1 MSLLTLLKVI
11 KDKHLS
17 ANAPPPMRT
26 RAPMRLSQGSA
37 VTISITPLVL
47 AESEGSVF
55 GSDLPSDNKI
65 IAVGQ
70 YNLFDTAY
78 YRCYLSQSE
87 GAFLHFAMRGND
99 AVERRL
105 YRLIDEVDPPT
116 TADWAFW
123 LDENGY
129 IGNPIAQTRPENG
142 GNEYQ
147 RTWVPGG
154 QHLPPYKVVETI
166 VDASGATTTVRHQM
180 MPYHRAL
187 TDPKLA
193 EHLLVSAAQ
202 TDSGMAV
209 NLWLGLDIAA
219 SDLTVFASADA
230 PV

>member
-55 GSDLPSDNKI
+55 GSDFPNDNKI

-70 YNLFDTAY
+70 YDLFNTAY

-116 TADWAFW
+116 ASDWAFW

-142 GNEYQ
+142 GHESPTYLGAGW
-147 RTWVPGG
+147 TAS
-154 QHLPPYKVVETI
+154 PPVQ
-166 VDASGATTTVRHQM
+166 GR
-180 MPYHRAL
+180 
-187 TDPKLA
+187 
-193 EHLLVSAAQ
+193 
-202 TDSGMAV
+202 
-209 NLWLGLDIAA
+209 
-219 SDLTVFASADA
+219 
-230 PV
+230 